1 MTNQKS
7 ACFAGVS
14 RTSHPRLVARYVSNW
29 HAVNSVTVRS
39 RLLTESLSFDDPL
52 AGLRGGARH
61 GLSMDAAGRSDQVK
75 RQKATL
81 PGASTAQSPA
91 VPFSGP
97 GFLRLDGP
105 FCCLR
110 LGPF

>member
-39 RLLTESLSFDDPL
+39 RLLTESLSCDDPL

-61 GLSMDAAGRSDQVK
+61 GLSMDAAGCSDQVE
-75 RQKATL
+75 RQKARL
-81 PGASTAQSPA
+81 PGSTAQSPA
-91 VPFSGP
+91 VPFPGP
-97 GFLRLDGP
+97 GFLRLDEP
-105 FCCLR
+105 FSCLR
-110 LGPF
+110 LGP